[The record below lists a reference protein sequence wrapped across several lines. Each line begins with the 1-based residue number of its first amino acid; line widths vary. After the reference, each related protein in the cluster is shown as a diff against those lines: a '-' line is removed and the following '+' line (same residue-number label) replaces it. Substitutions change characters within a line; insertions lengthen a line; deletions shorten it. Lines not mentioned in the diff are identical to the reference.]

1 MGRHQTYLSLSIKHI
16 LLFICLFVVCRCFY
30 SINCLSLRRI
40 RLKKFF
46 TSWLPAY
53 ELVCCAKIGITW
65 KIEIYIINNS
75 SYRFWKMLNGY
86 RNTFRYFLELTWKV
100 DYRIPF
106 PMGSHIRTKSIVG
119 MMYCNNPMVEGPYLC
134 FHCQLK

>member
-1 MGRHQTYLSLSIKHI
+1 MGRHQTYLSIFIKHI
-16 LLFICLFVVCRCFY
+16 LLFICLFFVCRCLY

-40 RLKKFF
+40 RLMKFLCPDYQP
-46 TSWLPAY
+46 TNWYVALKLWLP
-53 ELVCCAKIGITW
+53 
-65 KIEIYIINNS
+65 KIEIYIINGS
-75 SYRFWKMLNGY
+75 SYRFSTMLNGY
-86 RNTFRYFLELTWKV
+86 KNISKYFLELTWKV

-119 MMYCNNPMVEGPYLC
+119 MTYCNNPMVEGPYLC

>member
-16 LLFICLFVVCRCFY
+16 LLFICLFFVCRCFY
-30 SINCLSLRRI
+30 SINCLSVRRI
-40 RLKKFF
+40 RLMKFF
-46 TSWLPAY
+46 MSSLPAY
-53 ELVCCAKIGITW
+53 ELVCCAKIGVTW
-65 KIEIYIINNS
+65 KIENLHYQ
-75 SYRFWKMLNGY
+75 RFIPQIFKNNGY
-86 RNTFRYFLELTWKV
+86 KNTLKYFLELTWKV

-106 PMGSHIRTKSIVG
+106 PMGSHIHTKSIVG